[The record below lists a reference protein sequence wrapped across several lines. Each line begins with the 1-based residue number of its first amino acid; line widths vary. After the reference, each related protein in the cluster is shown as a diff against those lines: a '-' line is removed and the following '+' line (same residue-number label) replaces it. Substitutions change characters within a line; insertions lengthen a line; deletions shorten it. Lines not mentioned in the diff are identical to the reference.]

1 MDIQDQIHE
10 LSLRELNAL
19 VESADKR
26 RRELEHQHRKE
37 RERLDVELVHDLP
50 HGFNKVSLGATVR
63 PWIKDMIDGMSDDI
77 ALALEEHAKAN
88 KLSVKRQFNHSD
100 LIELLLL
107 NHLPQ
112 TSYVDGRLDDDR
124 LPLLFEY
131 DDDENG
137 DRRVKLDDDFVSN
150 FVLYRRWT
158 KSHHNKH
165 VKEHDKIKE
174 LVTAVPFRS
183 EGGDDDE

>member
-1 MDIQDQIHE
+1 MDIQDQIQE

-26 RRELEHQHRKE
+26 RRDLEHQHRKE

-63 PWIKDMIDGMSDDI
+63 PWIKDVIDNLADEI
-77 ALALEEHAKAN
+77 ALELEEHAKAN
-88 KLSVKRQFNHSD
+88 KLTVTRKFNHSD

-107 NHLPQ
+107 NHMPL
-112 TSYVDGRLDDDR
+112 TSYVDGRLDADR
-124 LPLLFEY
+124 LPVLFEY
-131 DDDENG
+131 EEDENG
-137 DRRVKLDDDFVSN
+137 DRRILLDDEFVCA
-150 FVLYRRWT
+150 FVQYRRWT
-158 KSHHNKH
+158 KSHHNKY
-165 VKEHDKIKE
+165 VKEHDKIKD

-183 EGGDDDE
+183 DGDDDE